1 MMFSYRDL
9 FSQACKQGLPPHE
22 VQLLLEHLTALSRT
36 ALLLRMDD
44 PAPDLLVQQL
54 NEMVQQRLTG
64 YPLQYLLGEW
74 EFFGLPFFVGEGVLI
89 PRADTEVLV
98 ETALE
103 LCDGM
108 FSPQVCDL
116 CSGSGCI
123 PIALSRHL
131 PEQASL
137 TAVELSDAALGY
149 LQKNVQRHHC
159 SNLTMVQA
167 DVLTWQ
173 PQQLFDLITS
183 NPPYISDQEMLELQ
197 PEVRWEP
204 EMALRAQEN
213 GLYFYRVLS
222 KRCQS
227 YLRTGGWLLFEIG
240 YTQGQAVSDL
250 LLGGGYPQYRVRQLI
265 AHPTDSRLQRQ
276 RSGGRRQMAASRTIT
291 SYHHRRNLCKLYT
304 TARLFLIWTEPPSI
318 PAITSMPFS

>member
-1 MMFSYRDL
+1 
-9 FSQACKQGLPPHE
+9 
-22 VQLLLEHLTALSRT
+22 
-36 ALLLRMDD
+36 MDD
-44 PAPDLLVQQL
+44 PAPDRLVQQL
-54 NEMVQQRLTG
+54 NELVQQRLTG

-108 FSPQVCDL
+108 FAPQVCDL

-159 SNLTMVQA
+159 SNLTVVQA

-227 YLRTGGWLLFEIG
+227 YLRAGGWLLFEIG

-250 LLGGGYPQYRVRQLI
+250 LLPEGYTDIRLIPDYNGNDRVV
-265 AHPTDSRLQRQ
+265 
-276 RSGGRRQMAASRTIT
+276 AAR
-291 SYHHRRNLCKLYT
+291 
-304 TARLFLIWTEPPSI
+304 WQ
-318 PAITSMPFS
+318 PAER

>member
-1 MMFSYRDL
+1 M
-9 FSQACKQGLPPHE
+9 
-22 VQLLLEHLTALSRT
+22 
-36 ALLLRMDD
+36 
-44 PAPDLLVQQL
+44 
-54 NEMVQQRLTG
+54 
-64 YPLQYLLGEW
+64 
-74 EFFGLPFFVGEGVLI
+74 LI

-123 PIALSRHL
+123 PIALSHHL
-131 PEQASL
+131 PEQVSL

-159 SNLTMVQA
+159 SNLTVVQA

-250 LLGGGYPQYRVRQLI
+250 LLAEGYTDIRLIPDYNGNDRVV
-265 AHPTDSRLQRQ
+265 
-276 RSGGRRQMAASRTIT
+276 AAR
-291 SYHHRRNLCKLYT
+291 
-304 TARLFLIWTEPPSI
+304 WQ
-318 PAITSMPFS
+318 PAER

>member
-1 MMFSYRDL
+1 MMSSYRDL

-36 ALLLRMDD
+36 ALLLKMDD
-44 PAPDLLVQQL
+44 LAPDRLVQQL
-54 NEMVQQRLTG
+54 NELVQQRLTG

-108 FSPQVCDL
+108 FAPQVCDL

-159 SNLTMVQA
+159 SNLTVVQA
-167 DVLTWQ
+167 DVLT
-173 PQQLFDLITS
+173 
-183 NPPYISDQEMLELQ
+183 
-197 PEVRWEP
+197 
-204 EMALRAQEN
+204 
-213 GLYFYRVLS
+213 
-222 KRCQS
+222 
-227 YLRTGGWLLFEIG
+227 
-240 YTQGQAVSDL
+240 
-250 LLGGGYPQYRVRQLI
+250 
-265 AHPTDSRLQRQ
+265 
-276 RSGGRRQMAASRTIT
+276 
-291 SYHHRRNLCKLYT
+291 
-304 TARLFLIWTEPPSI
+304 
-318 PAITSMPFS
+318 

>member
-1 MMFSYRDL
+1 MVSITVAALLREITAQL
-9 FSQACKQGLPPHE
+9 AQAGCDAPAFDARCLLEDIGGVGRGMVDARAAQPLPPDA
-22 VQLLLEHLTALSRT
+22 VQAVRR
-36 ALLLRMDD
+36 AADRR
-44 PAPDLLVQQL
+44 AA
-54 NEMVQQRLTG
+54 G

-74 EFFGLPFFVGEGVLI
+74 DFLTLTLQVGEGVLI

-108 FSPQVCDL
+108 FAPQVCDL

-159 SNLTMVQA
+159 SNLTVVQA

-250 LLGGGYPQYRVRQLI
+250 LLAEGYTDIRLIPDYNGNDRVV
-265 AHPTDSRLQRQ
+265 
-276 RSGGRRQMAASRTIT
+276 AAR
-291 SYHHRRNLCKLYT
+291 
-304 TARLFLIWTEPPSI
+304 WQ
-318 PAITSMPFS
+318 PAER

>member
-1 MMFSYRDL
+1 M
-9 FSQACKQGLPPHE
+9 
-22 VQLLLEHLTALSRT
+22 
-36 ALLLRMDD
+36 
-44 PAPDLLVQQL
+44 
-54 NEMVQQRLTG
+54 
-64 YPLQYLLGEW
+64 
-74 EFFGLPFFVGEGVLI
+74 
-89 PRADTEVLV
+89 
-98 ETALE
+98 
-103 LCDGM
+103 
-108 FSPQVCDL
+108 
-116 CSGSGCI
+116 
-123 PIALSRHL
+123 
-131 PEQASL
+131 
-137 TAVELSDAALGY
+137 ELSDAALGY

-159 SNLTMVQA
+159 SNLTVVQA

-227 YLRTGGWLLFEIG
+227 YLRAGGWLLFEIG

-250 LLGGGYPQYRVRQLI
+250 LLAEGYTDIRLI
-265 AHPTDSRLQRQ
+265 PDYNGNDQ
-276 RSGGRRQMAASRTIT
+276 GGRRQMAASRTIT

-318 PAITSMPFS
+318 PATTSMPFS

>member
-64 YPLQYLLGEW
+64 YPLQYLLG
-74 EFFGLPFFVGEGVLI
+74 
-89 PRADTEVLV
+89 
-98 ETALE
+98 
-103 LCDGM
+103 
-108 FSPQVCDL
+108 
-116 CSGSGCI
+116 
-123 PIALSRHL
+123 
-131 PEQASL
+131 
-137 TAVELSDAALGY
+137 
-149 LQKNVQRHHC
+149 
-159 SNLTMVQA
+159 VQA

-250 LLGGGYPQYRVRQLI
+250 LLAEGYTDIRLIPDYNGNDRVV
-265 AHPTDSRLQRQ
+265 
-276 RSGGRRQMAASRTIT
+276 AAR
-291 SYHHRRNLCKLYT
+291 
-304 TARLFLIWTEPPSI
+304 WQ
-318 PAITSMPFS
+318 PAER

>member
-1 MMFSYRDL
+1 MMSSYRDL

-44 PAPDLLVQQL
+44 PAPDRLPQQL
-54 NEMVQQRLTG
+54 NELVQQRLTG

-159 SNLTMVQA
+159 SNLTVVQA

-183 NPPYISDQEMLELQ
+183 HPP
-197 PEVRWEP
+197 
-204 EMALRAQEN
+204 
-213 GLYFYRVLS
+213 
-222 KRCQS
+222 
-227 YLRTGGWLLFEIG
+227 
-240 YTQGQAVSDL
+240 
-250 LLGGGYPQYRVRQLI
+250 
-265 AHPTDSRLQRQ
+265 
-276 RSGGRRQMAASRTIT
+276 
-291 SYHHRRNLCKLYT
+291 
-304 TARLFLIWTEPPSI
+304 
-318 PAITSMPFS
+318 

>member
-36 ALLLRMDD
+36 ALLLKMDD
-44 PAPDLLVQQL
+44 PAPDRLVQQL
-54 NEMVQQRLTG
+54 NELVQQRLTG

-108 FSPQVCDL
+108 FAPQVCDL

-159 SNLTMVQA
+159 SNLTVVQA

-227 YLRTGGWLLFEIG
+227 YLRAGGWLLFEIG

-250 LLGGGYPQYRVRQLI
+250 LLAEGYTDIRLIPDYNGNDRVV
-265 AHPTDSRLQRQ
+265 
-276 RSGGRRQMAASRTIT
+276 AAR
-291 SYHHRRNLCKLYT
+291 
-304 TARLFLIWTEPPSI
+304 WQ
-318 PAITSMPFS
+318 PAER

>member
-1 MMFSYRDL
+1 M
-9 FSQACKQGLPPHE
+9 
-22 VQLLLEHLTALSRT
+22 
-36 ALLLRMDD
+36 
-44 PAPDLLVQQL
+44 
-54 NEMVQQRLTG
+54 QR
-64 YPLQYLLGEW
+64 QW
-74 EFFGLPFFVGEGVLI
+74 RI
-89 PRADTEVLV
+89 PV
-98 ETALE
+98 
-103 LCDGM
+103 
-108 FSPQVCDL
+108 
-116 CSGSGCI
+116 
-123 PIALSRHL
+123 ALSRHL

-159 SNLTMVQA
+159 SNLTVVQA

-227 YLRTGGWLLFEIG
+227 YLRTGGAGCCLRLDIPRDRRCPTCCWQKA
-240 YTQGQAVSDL
+240 TPTSD
-250 LLGGGYPQYRVRQLI
+250 
-265 AHPTDSRLQRQ
+265 
-276 RSGGRRQMAASRTIT
+276 
-291 SYHHRRNLCKLYT
+291 
-304 TARLFLIWTEPPSI
+304 
-318 PAITSMPFS
+318 

>member
-1 MMFSYRDL
+1 MMSSYRDL

-44 PAPDLLVQQL
+44 LAPDRLVQQL
-54 NEMVQQRLTG
+54 NELVQQRLTG

-108 FSPQVCDL
+108 FAPQVCDL

-137 TAVELSDAALGY
+137 TAVELSDAAPP
-149 LQKNVQRHHC
+149 LQQSDGGAGGC
-159 SNLTMVQA
+159 A
-167 DVLTWQ
+167 DL
-173 PQQLFDLITS
+173 
-183 NPPYISDQEMLELQ
+183 
-197 PEVRWEP
+197 
-204 EMALRAQEN
+204 
-213 GLYFYRVLS
+213 
-222 KRCQS
+222 
-227 YLRTGGWLLFEIG
+227 
-240 YTQGQAVSDL
+240 
-250 LLGGGYPQYRVRQLI
+250 
-265 AHPTDSRLQRQ
+265 
-276 RSGGRRQMAASRTIT
+276 AA
-291 SYHHRRNLCKLYT
+291 
-304 TARLFLIWTEPPSI
+304 AA
-318 PAITSMPFS
+318 AI